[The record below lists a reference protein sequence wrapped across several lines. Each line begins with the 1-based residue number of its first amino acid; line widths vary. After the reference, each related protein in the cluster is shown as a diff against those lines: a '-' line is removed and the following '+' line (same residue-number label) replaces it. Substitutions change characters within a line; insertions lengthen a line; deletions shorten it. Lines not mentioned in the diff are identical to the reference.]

1 MLNFCLD
8 LKDKEQIMLN
18 NIETEHKNIFVIG
31 GYLSYK
37 FHSSVF
43 PMLRFPCMVFVNK
56 SVALK
61 YVPFIRTMTMTRWSI
76 CSNSLSHHRAIDVFA
91 RETNIHD
98 TKHYL
103 TILLFFVCLKLGL
116 LIFLL
121 KVKIASYSFHWG

>member
-1 MLNFCLD
+1 MLYN
-8 LKDKEQIMLN
+8 
-18 NIETEHKNIFVIG
+18 
-31 GYLSYK
+31 

-56 SVALK
+56 RCALYTYDDDDAVVYLFKFSVAPSRNRRFAHAL
-61 YVPFIRTMTMTRWSI
+61 
-76 CSNSLSHHRAIDVFA
+76 FA
-91 RETNIHD
+91 REMNIHD

-121 KVKIASYSFHWG
+121 KVKIASCSFH